1 MDYIVW
7 FKSIPPEL
15 ATVIIANLPFIELR
29 GAIPFALYYGI
40 SPISAYTLAV
50 IGNLIPIIFILAWL
64 KPISS
69 FLMKR
74 SLFFNRFFNWLFIRT
89 RAKHNK
95 KIKQWGPLALII
107 LVAIPLPMT
116 GGWTGALVAFLFGF
130 SFKKAFALITLGVL
144 TAGIIV
150 LLASLGIF
158 KIV

>member
-1 MDYIVW
+1 MDYISW

-15 ATVIIANLPFIELR
+15 TTVIIANLPFIELR
-29 GAIPFALYYGI
+29 GAIPFALFYGL
-40 SPISAYTLAV
+40 SPVSAYFLSV
-50 IGNLIPIIFILAWL
+50 IGNLVPVIFILAL
-64 KPISS
+64 FKPLSR

-74 SLFFNRFFNWLFIRT
+74 SLLFNKFFNWLFKRT

-95 KIKQWGPLALII
+95 KIEQWGPLALIL

-130 SFKKAFALITLGVL
+130 SFKRALGLITFGVL
-144 TAGIIV
+144 IAGFIV
-150 LLASLGIF
+150 TLASLGIL